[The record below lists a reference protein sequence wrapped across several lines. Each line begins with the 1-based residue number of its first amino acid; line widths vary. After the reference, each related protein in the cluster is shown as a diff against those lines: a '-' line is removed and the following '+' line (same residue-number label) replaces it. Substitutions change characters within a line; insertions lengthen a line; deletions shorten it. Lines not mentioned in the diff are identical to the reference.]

1 MIWIGYWTRWRCDFV
16 GAGRHRVLRGRRERA
31 MVRVRARSS
40 PPIPSDETFKEE
52 DNLNDLI
59 KEIFHDNP
67 TASDLSKSSPS
78 AVTNGAGLKN
88 FSRAKVR
95 KCSPVYLGGSSES
108 YGLGTNTSHR
118 TCDQLRCTTCDF
130 RVITLDDYEW
140 DKSCNYIFFR
150 NNMPDLNKLK
160 GKAVRKSGA
169 RAYACQC
176 SWSSIQNLTDLRDEQ
191 HLRWVCGKH

>member
-1 MIWIGYWTRWRCDFV
+1 MADDLDRLLDEVEMRFCRSGSTSSLE
-16 GAGRHRVLRGRRERA
+16 GEERTGDGEGSSEE
-31 MVRVRARSS
+31 VKISS

-118 TCDQLRCTTCDF
+118 
-130 RVITLDDYEW
+130 
-140 DKSCNYIFFR
+140 